1 MEYSLSLEF
10 SGLLIIAIIAII
22 FLANRLNYKNHCIED
37 LEGSIRVSKRRK
49 NEEFI
54 DILLKLKDFQNF
66 EPATRDTNTRRL
78 INEAIEKYSSQLR
91 KGE

>member
-10 SGLLIIAIIAII
+10 SGLLILAIIAII
-22 FLANRLNYKNHCIED
+22 VLANRLNYKNHCIED
-37 LEGSIRVSKRRK
+37 LEGSIRVAKKRK

-54 DILLKLKDFQNF
+54 DILLRLKDFQNF

-78 INEAIEKYSSQLR
+78 INEAIEKYSSENR